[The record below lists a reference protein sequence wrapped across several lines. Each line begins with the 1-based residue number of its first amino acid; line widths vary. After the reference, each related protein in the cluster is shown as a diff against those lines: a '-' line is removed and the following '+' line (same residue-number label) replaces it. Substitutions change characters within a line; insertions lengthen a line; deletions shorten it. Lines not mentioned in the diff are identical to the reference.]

1 MITDAQ
7 LRLSTSQS
15 LAAVAGT
22 YVSTNTI
29 DLLSAFTNAG
39 IGEPVRVFVT
49 ADIQFVGG
57 TSVRVEVI
65 QSDNADLSSPDILVT
80 GPTLLTAALVP
91 GARLLDS
98 PLPQNTKRYIGVRYI
113 TVGTFSA
120 GTVTANC
127 IEDVDHMTYL
137 PMNTGR

>member
-1 MITDAQ
+1 MYTDAQ
-7 LRLSTSQS
+7 LRLSSAQS

-22 YVSTNTI
+22 YNSTNTI
-29 DLLSAFTNAG
+29 DLLSPFVNAG
-39 IGEPVRVFVT
+39 IGEPIRLLTTVDT
-49 ADIQFVGG
+49 AFVGG

-65 QSDNADLSSPDILVT
+65 QSAAADLSSPDILVT
-80 GPTLLTAALVP
+80 GPTLLTAALVV
-91 GARLLDS
+91 GARLLDA

-113 TVGTFSA
+113 TVGTFTA
-120 GTVTANC
+120 GAVSTNG